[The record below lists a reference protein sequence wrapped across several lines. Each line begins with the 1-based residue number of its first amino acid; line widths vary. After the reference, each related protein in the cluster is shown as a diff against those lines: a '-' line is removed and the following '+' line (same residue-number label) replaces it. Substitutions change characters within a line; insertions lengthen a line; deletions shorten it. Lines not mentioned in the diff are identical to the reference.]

1 MNSAPILTVDWNA
14 ADGQKWKVP
23 FGAGAGKLLF
33 LGKLPLNVQVGAYK
47 YVVKPDVGPDWQL
60 RLQAQFL
67 FPKPGGD
74 LKVNQRPPSGSNGRP
89 RRRPWFPILSM

>member
-1 MNSAPILTVDWNA
+1 ME
-14 ADGQKWKVP
+14 
-23 FGAGAGKLLF
+23 GAVRRGRGKLLF

-67 FPKPGGD
+67 FPKPGG
-74 LKVNQRPPSGSNGRP
+74 
-89 RRRPWFPILSM
+89 